1 MKGRSA
7 IIAATALGA
16 LVAAGCGSSGTTGI
30 ELRGS
35 VCLIIFGAPA

>member
-16 LVAAGCGSSGTTGI
+16 LVAAGCGSSGT
-30 ELRGS
+30 S
-35 VCLIIFGAPA
+35 VMRLNY